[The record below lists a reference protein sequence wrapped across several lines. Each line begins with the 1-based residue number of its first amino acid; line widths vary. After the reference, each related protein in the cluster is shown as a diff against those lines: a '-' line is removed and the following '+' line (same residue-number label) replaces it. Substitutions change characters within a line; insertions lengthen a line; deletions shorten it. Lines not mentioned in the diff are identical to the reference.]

1 MASCLLLEHDVEVP
15 LDVRTLDD
23 FRRWALSADFPE
35 TGRIDFIRGNIEI
48 DMSAEN
54 AYTHGTPKTAIV
66 ARLWAVSDEH
76 NLGDVF
82 SDCMRISSP
91 VADLSCEPDVVFVS
105 HAAIDGGRVK
115 FVNQKGGSHDDF
127 VEIEGAPDLVVEIVS
142 KNSVAKDT
150 KRLPPAYFK
159 AGVREFWLVDARG
172 EELLFVIH
180 GRGQRRF
187 EALPRDENGFQRSD
201 VLRSRFRLD
210 RTRDRPDHWRYN
222 LCVEV

>member
-1 MASCLLLEHDVEVP
+1 MANCLLLDHDVEVP
-15 LDVRTLDD
+15 LEVRTLDD
-23 FRRWALSADFPE
+23 FRRWAQSNGFPE

-54 AYTHGTPKTAIV
+54 AFTHGTPKTAIV
-66 ARLWAVSDEH
+66 ARLWTIADEH

-91 VADLSCEPDVVFVS
+91 VADLSCEPDVIFVS
-105 HAAIDGGRVK
+105 HEAIDSGRVK
-115 FVNQKGGSHDDF
+115 LIKQKEGKHDDF
-127 VEIEGAPDLVVEIVS
+127 VEIEGAPDIVVEIVS
-142 KNSVAKDT
+142 KNSVGKDT
-150 KRLPPAYFK
+150 ERLPPAYFK

-187 EALPRDENGFQRSD
+187 EVLPRDEDGFQSSA
-201 VLRSRFRLD
+201 VFRSRFRLD
-210 RTRDRPDHWRYN
+210 RTRDRPDHWRYK
-222 LCVEV
+222 LVVEE

>member
-15 LDVRTLDD
+15 LDVRSLDD
-23 FRRWALSADFPE
+23 FRRWALSDEFPE
-35 TGRIDFIRGNIEI
+35 SGRIDFIKGNIEI

-66 ARLWAVSDEH
+66 ARIWSVVSDLD
-76 NLGDVF
+76 LGDVF

-91 VADLSCEPDVVFVS
+91 VADLSCEPDIIFVS
-105 HAAIDGGRVK
+105 HDAIDRGRVK
-115 FVNQKGGSHDDF
+115 LVKQKGGSHDDF

-159 AGVREFWLVDARG
+159 AGVLEFWLVDARG

-180 GRGQRRF
+180 GRGQGRF
-187 EALPRDENGFQRSD
+187 EALPRDDEGFQRSE
-201 VLRSRFRLD
+201 VLQGRFRLD
-210 RTRDRPDHWRYN
+210 RKRDRPDHWRYN
-222 LCVEV
+222 LSVEE